1 MMGNV
6 GAQMQN
12 PMDFAKYGEQ
22 TNVAEPMML
31 DSSNLPGRVSD
42 IGTTNYAPGQL
53 QDKLDYS
60 GASNVDDPR
69 FTRQAAEDSLYNRQD
84 KRLSEQFSG
93 ENEQMDIK
101 LRNQG
106 LAPGDQAYDAAMKG
120 IANRKTDAYDAA
132 SAQAMQMGGAE
143 AQRMFGMQQ
152 ALRGQQTGE
161 QDSQSN
167 FYNQG
172 VQGQYGMDSSA
183 QQQAFQDRLTGA
195 NLQNQARDQGFNE
208 NAAMNQNNQS
218 QAYDYAN
225 YQNQL
230 RQNAMNEEIMRR
242 GQGLNEMNALIS
254 GQQVNQPQFAGF
266 NQAQAADA
274 PSLLDAAGMQGQ
286 QNAANASADNAS
298 FGNMMGGAASI
309 GMMMSDRRLKRNIER
324 IGTVGGHAIY
334 SYDYIWGVPGVGVMA
349 DEIPAEH
356 RIRVG
361 DYDMVNYGTLWG

>member
-1 MMGNV
+1 
-6 GAQMQN
+6 
-12 PMDFAKYGEQ
+12 
-22 TNVAEPMML
+22 
-31 DSSNLPGRVSD
+31 
-42 IGTTNYAPGQL
+42 
-53 QDKLDYS
+53 
-60 GASNVDDPR
+60 
-69 FTRQAAEDSLYNRQD
+69 
-84 KRLSEQFSG
+84 
-93 ENEQMDIK
+93 MDIK

-161 QDSQSN
+161 QDAMGN

-183 QQQAFQDRLTGA
+183 QQQAFQDRATAGDF
-195 NLQNQARDQGFNE
+195 QNQARDQGFNE
-208 NAAMNQNNQS
+208 NTAMNENNQS

-230 RQNAMNEEIMRR
+230 RQNAMNEEMMRR
-242 GQGLNEMNALIS
+242 SQGLNEMNAVIS
-254 GQQVNQPQFAGF
+254 GQQVNNPQFAGF

-274 PSLLDAAGMQGQ
+274 PALLDAAGMLGQ
-286 QNAANASADNAS
+286 QNAGNNSANNAQ
-298 FGNMMGGAASI
+298 FGNMMGGAASLA
-309 GMMMSDRRLKRNIER
+309 MMSDRRLKKNIQR
-324 IGTVGGHAIY
+324 IGTVKGNAVY

-349 DEIPAEH
+349 DEVPAEH